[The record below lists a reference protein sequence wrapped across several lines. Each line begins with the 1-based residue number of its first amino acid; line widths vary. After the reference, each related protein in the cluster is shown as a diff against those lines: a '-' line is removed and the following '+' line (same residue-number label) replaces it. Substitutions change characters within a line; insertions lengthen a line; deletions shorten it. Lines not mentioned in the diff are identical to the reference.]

1 MKSNTATQLRSGVI
15 HGDLNSLNI
24 IGEATNTGGMWRIPN
39 IRTGLTYFIFSYSK
53 RHN

>member
-1 MKSNTATQLRSGVI
+1 MKSNTATQLRSGVV

-24 IGEATNTGGMWRIPN
+24 IGEATDTEGMSPIPN
-39 IRTGLTYFIFSYSK
+39 IGTYLTYLILSYSK